1 MRLPVGHGGREP
13 MRICPQCRLHTE
25 APVCD
30 RDGFQTVDA
39 EYYESDQATA
49 LVGLVFAGRYQIE
62 ALIARGGMADVYRA
76 TQLAVGRTVAIKVL
90 HPAPLR
96 DLRVVA
102 RFQQEARAI
111 ATVAHSNIIGL
122 IDFGESDDH
131 HLYLVMEFAE
141 GDPLDEVI
149 GREAP
154 MAPDRV
160 AHIGR
165 QMLEALV
172 EAHSHGIIHR
182 DLKPGNVM
190 LADRGKR
197 QDLVK
202 ILDFGI
208 AKMTSHDQGSV
219 DLTGVGMTL
228 GSPPYMAPEQAMALP
243 VSPRSDLYSLGVILY
258 ELLTGRTPFRG
269 ETPGDYMRAHV
280 QCEVPPPSLGGVNLS
295 GPLVDFILNLLDKDE
310 ATRPAS
316 AEAALEVLRGV
327 ATQPVAAP
335 SPRAKPLSAT
345 RPELPPPLADT
356 LPVREAPTGAFVGLD
371 LSPDGDD
378 DFLASRRRQRVAFAS
393 LCVAA
398 LALVVGGWWL
408 SGGGDSTIPSALN
421 AEAGPTETS
430 AATLAVVEPV
440 RATRPT
446 PEPVRVA
453 EPIEARDEMAVAAAD
468 APDSVADGG
477 RVQVRMRRQ
486 ERTPERPMA
495 QARPG
500 DSEVTDPIAPSAEL
514 AAAGVTPESLEE
526 SILAAE
532 SADLDARLR
541 PAPATAP
548 ARQPGASLPA
558 VNDATALLA
567 DLSGGVGRKY
577 ADPPRLPARL
587 SAGTVRTTLRS
598 HTAGFEMCARQGV
611 LTAGGPVTVGTTV
624 IIAGSGH
631 VTSSTIVDGRGTSSA
646 VQSCIRKVLESTVFP
661 PFSDP
666 QMVVNFPVVLR

>member
-1 MRLPVGHGGREP
+1 MGLPVGHGGRES
-13 MRICPQCRLHTE
+13 MRICPQCRLHTAE
-25 APVCD
+25 PVCE

-39 EYYESDQATA
+39 EYYEADQATA
-49 LVGLVFAGRYQIE
+49 LVGLVFAGRYQID

-76 TQLAVGRTVAIKVL
+76 TQLAVGRVVAIKVL

-160 AHIGR
+160 AHIGC

-208 AKMTSHDQGSV
+208 AKMTRHEQGSV

-258 ELLTGRTPFRG
+258 ELLTGRTPFTG

-310 ATRPAS
+310 DERPAS

-327 ATQPVAAP
+327 PTLPVAAP
-335 SPRAKPLSAT
+335 PPRAKPLSAT
-345 RPELPPPLADT
+345 RPELPSPLPDA
-356 LPVREAPTGAFVGLD
+356 LPAREAPTGAFVGLD
-371 LSPDGDD
+371 LSPDAED
-378 DFLASRRRQRVAFAS
+378 DFFQNRRRQRVAFAS
-393 LCVAA
+393 VCAAA
-398 LALVVGGWWL
+398 LALVLGGWWL
-408 SGGGDSTIPSALN
+408 SGGGDSTIPSAPGV
-421 AEAGPTETS
+421 EARTAQAS
-430 AATLAVVEPV
+430 APAVAPVEPV
-440 RATRPT
+440 RAARPS

-453 EPIEARDEMAVAAAD
+453 EATEALHEQPVARFD
-468 APDSVADGG
+468 APDLVADSG
-477 RVQVRMRRQ
+477 RTQARMRRQ
-486 ERTPERPMA
+486 ERTPDRPIV
-495 QARPG
+495 QARPR
-500 DSEVTDPIAPSAEL
+500 DSLATDLAVPASDL
-514 AAAGVTPESLEE
+514 AAPGVTPESLEA
-526 SILAAE
+526 SILAVE
-532 SADLDARLR
+532 SADLDLRLP
-541 PAPATAP
+541 PAPAPAVRGSAP
-548 ARQPGASLPA
+548 LPA

-577 ADPPRLPARL
+577 EDTPRLPARL
-587 SAGTVRTTLRS
+587 SAGTVRSTLRA
-598 HTAGFEMCARQGV
+598 HNARFEMCARQGV
-611 LTAGGPVTVGTTV
+611 LTAGGPVTVSTTL
-624 IIAGSGH
+624 IIGGGGL
-631 VTSSTIVDGRGTSSA
+631 VTSCTIVNGSGTSSA
-646 VQSCIRKVLESTVFP
+646 VQSCIRKVLESTQFP

>member
-1 MRLPVGHGGREP
+1 

-25 APVCD
+25 MSVCD

-39 EYYESDQATA
+39 EYYEADQATA

-96 DLRVVA
+96 DLRIVA

-160 AHIGR
+160 AHIGC

-243 VSPRSDLYSLGVILY
+243 VSFRSDLYSLGVILY
-258 ELLTGRTPFRG
+258 ELLTGRTPFVG

-280 QCEVPPPSLGGVNLS
+280 QCEVPPPSLGGVNLA
-295 GPLVDFILNLLDKDE
+295 GPLVDFILRLLDKDE
-310 ATRPAS
+310 DGRPAS
-316 AEAALEVLRGV
+316 AEAALDALRGV
-327 ATQPVAAP
+327 AVVPAVTPP
-335 SPRAKPLSAT
+335 PRAKPLSAT
-345 RPELPPPLADT
+345 RPELPPPLPDA
-356 LPVREAPTGAFVGLD
+356 LPAREAPTGAFSGID
-371 LSPDGDD
+371 FSPDTAED
-378 DFLASRRRQRVAFAS
+378 DFLVNRRRRRTA
-393 LCVAA
+393 VAA
-398 LALVVGGWWL
+398 LFAAVLAFVFGAWWL
-408 SGGGDSTIPSALN
+408 TGGGDSTIPPSLDTTARALPSSAP
-421 AEAGPTETS
+421 APS
-430 AATLAVVEPV
+430 AVEPV
-440 RATRPT
+440 RAARPT

-453 EPIEARDEMAVAAAD
+453 EPTEAVHDLAVAPAVDAD
-468 APDSVADGG
+468 LDVASGQP
-477 RVQVRMRRQ
+477 QVRMRRY
-486 ERTPERPMA
+486 ERAPERPIA
-495 QARPG
+495 QVRPA
-500 DSEVTDPIAPSAEL
+500 DSRPSAAAEP
-514 AAAGVTPESLEE
+514 AAAAPAPGVTPESLEE
-526 SILAAE
+526 SILAVE
-532 SADLDARLR
+532 SADLDARLLVTPP
-541 PAPATAP
+541 PAGAKSAP
-548 ARQPGASLPA
+548 LPE

-567 DLSGGVGRKY
+567 DLSSGSRPKY
-577 ADPPRLPARL
+577 DTTPRLPARL
-587 SAGTVRTTLRS
+587 TAGTVRSTLR
-598 HTAGFEMCARQGV
+598 ARNARFEMCARQGV
-611 LTAGGPVTVGTTV
+611 LTAGGPVTVDTTL
-624 IIAGSGH
+624 IIASGGR
-631 VTSSTIVDGRGTSSA
+631 VTSSTIVNGSGSSSA

-666 QMVVNFPVVLR
+666 QMVVNYPVVLR

>member
-1 MRLPVGHGGREP
+1 
-13 MRICPQCRLHTE
+13 MRICPQCRLRTE
-25 APVCD
+25 ASVCT

-49 LVGLVFAGRYQIE
+49 LVGLVFAHRYQID

-111 ATVAHSNIIGL
+111 ATVAHSKIIGL

-149 GREAP
+149 AREAP

-258 ELLTGRTPFRG
+258 ELLTGRTPFIG

-310 ATRPAS
+310 HSRPAS

-327 ATQPVAAP
+327 VTQPVLAP

-345 RPELPPPLADT
+345 RPELPAPLPDS
-356 LPVREAPTGAFVGLD
+356 LPTREAPTGAFAGLD
-371 LSPDGDD
+371 LSLDTVD
-378 DFLASRRRQRVAFAS
+378 DFLVVRRRQRVAFAS

-398 LALVVGGWWL
+398 LAMVMGGWWL
-408 SGGGDSTIPSALN
+408 SGGGDSTIPFSLDVAGRTTPAKAPAVAL
-421 AEAGPTETS
+421 
-430 AATLAVVEPV
+430 VEPV
-440 RATRPT
+440 RAARLT
-446 PEPVRVA
+446 PEPVRVPEAGEVLDALPIAPA
-453 EPIEARDEMAVAAAD
+453 EAPERLVD
-468 APDSVADGG
+468 ASRA
-477 RVQVRMRRQ
+477 QARMRRQ
-486 ERTPERPMA
+486 DRPPSQPMA
-495 QARPG
+495 RPIAQVPSRYPRAAEPPMP
-500 DSEVTDPIAPSAEL
+500 DSEIVAP
-514 AAAGVTPESLEE
+514 GVTAESLEAT
-526 SILAAE
+526 ILATE

-541 PAPATAP
+541 PVPASAGQGSAP
-548 ARQPGASLPA
+548 LPA

-567 DLSGGVGRKY
+567 DLSSGVGRKY
-577 ADPPRLPARL
+577 EEAPRLPAHL
-587 SAGTVRTTLRS
+587 SAGTVRSTLRA
-598 HTAGFEMCARQGV
+598 HNTRFEMCARQGV
-611 LTAGGPVTVGTTV
+611 LTAGRPVTVSTTL
-624 IIAGSGH
+624 IIGGAGH
-631 VTSSTIVDGRGTSSA
+631 VTSSTIVNGSGTSSA
-646 VQSCIRKVLESTVFP
+646 VQSCIRKVLDSTTFP